1 MAPLQQQLVAL
12 LGRDGLKAKHL
23 LPPLKLAHALLLAL
37 RGAQAAQAA
46 PAAAAFA
53 GAVAA
58 LQQKQPEAARS
69 LTGQCRKLEALAQQV
84 QSNAPLPG
92 GVKKAH
98 KKARL
103 QT

>member
-1 MAPLQQQLVAL
+1 MADHGSGAWYARAVAQ
-12 LGRDGLKAKHL
+12 
-23 LPPLKLAHALLLAL
+23 LAHACLGEGDLERA
-37 RGAQAAQAA
+37 RT
-46 PAAAAFA
+46 
-53 GAVAA
+53 AV
-58 LQQKQPEAARS
+58 EAARS